1 MALSFFALSLEPILD
16 YYLAR
21 VTIRLT
27 MPGDVIEITPE
38 NDPRS
43 RPQCTPFANQHA
55 AILAEHSIQSNDQS
69 LQRRSLG
76 LSSWLAFAVASG
88 AIIAF
93 AFVYLLG
100 R

>member
-1 MALSFFALSLEPILD
+1 MSGE
-16 YYLAR
+16 
-21 VTIRLT
+21 
-27 MPGDVIEITPE
+27 VIEISPE
-38 NDPRS
+38 PDPRS
-43 RPQCTPFANQHA
+43 RSEATAFANQYA
-55 AILAEHSIQSNDQS
+55 AILAEHAIQSNDQS

>member
-1 MALSFFALSLEPILD
+1 
-16 YYLAR
+16 
-21 VTIRLT
+21 

-38 NDPRS
+38 PDPRS
-43 RPQCTPFANQHA
+43 RSEATVFANQYA
-55 AILAEHSIQSNDQS
+55 AILAEHAVQNNDQS

-76 LSSWLAFAVASG
+76 LSRWLAFAVASG